1 MSTEF
6 PFIGS
11 DATENTTD
19 DTSEELPL
27 FKEYAWDFELDRF
40 IYDTTGAHVL
50 LTGNA
55 ALEVW
60 IYKAF
65 KTERFDYLAYSWQ
78 YGIELKPFIGKV
90 MSVQERYSEL
100 KRVITEC
107 LMVNPYIKSID
118 SFSIDQQK
126 NGETAQL
133 TIGLTTVYGEMSI
146 SV

>member
-11 DATENTTD
+11 DTSD
-19 DTSEELPL
+19 DTSDDLPL
-27 FKEYAWDFELDRF
+27 FKEYAWDFETDKF
-40 IYDTTGAHVL
+40 IYDDNGNHIL
-50 LTGNA
+50 LTGND

-60 IYKAF
+60 IYKAL

-78 YGIELKPFIGKV
+78 YGI
-90 MSVQERYSEL
+90 EL

-118 SFSIDQQK
+118 SFAIDQQK
-126 NGETAQL
+126 HGETALL
-133 TIGLTTVYGEMSI
+133 TIGLTTVYGEVSI
-146 SV
+146 HV